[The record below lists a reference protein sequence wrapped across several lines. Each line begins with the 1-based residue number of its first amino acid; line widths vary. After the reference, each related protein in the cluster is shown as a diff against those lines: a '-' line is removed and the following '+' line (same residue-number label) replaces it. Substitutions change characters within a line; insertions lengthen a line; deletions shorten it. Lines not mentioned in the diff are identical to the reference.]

1 MKILVALDVGVYYV
15 PDDYPRDDRRMLTSA
30 AEVNTCSDECT
41 VHISRSILVLSLMS
55 DNIERIEK
63 FIAQVNQ
70 LPSVCR
76 PEWFNAKLGPL
87 C

>member
-1 MKILVALDVGVYYV
+1 MVVCCV
-15 PDDYPRDDRRMLTSA
+15 PDDYPSDDRRMLTSA

-41 VHISRSILVLSLMS
+41 VPVNRSILVLSLMS
-55 DNIERIEK
+55 DDIKRIEK
-63 FIAQVNQ
+63 FNVQVNQ

-76 PEWFNAKLGPL
+76 PEWFNGSPGPL